1 MPIAS
6 RRRGASPV
14 GNTKGAACDNQPVK
28 GVPVYVVAHYRTVE
42 ERLPP
47 DNGNVQTNDIGE
59 ATATFAANR
68 RVQYTPDGPVD
79 HRVPMLRA
87 DVGSKPIAKLA
98 TSAVELAVKV
108 GRRAPVI
115 AKASTYNGRVDVPSV
130 LLEVIVVTRENL
142 QSTVVADGYLS
153 YRDVYRYVVPPPER

>member
-1 MPIAS
+1 MVVTGQDAELVACQ
-6 RRRGASPV
+6 RV
-14 GNTKGAACDNQPVK
+14 AAGTQSMT
-28 GVPVYVVAHYRTVE
+28 VY
-42 ERLPP
+42 
-47 DNGNVQTNDIGE
+47 
-59 ATATFAANR
+59 
-68 RVQYTPDGPVD
+68 
-79 HRVPMLRA
+79 
-87 DVGSKPIAKLA
+87 KPIAKLA